1 MTPPTIGQ
9 ELPALHIPITR
20 ERLVMYAGAS
30 GDFNDIH
37 WSDRAAAAAGLPDVI
52 AHGMLTMAEAVR
64 VVTAWMGDPDCV
76 MEYATRFSRPV
87 VVPDTDEGA
96 ELVVTGRVAELVS
109 ETVARVEITARVAGD
124 DVLSSAYALV
134 RVG

>member
-1 MTPPTIGQ
+1 MTPATVGQ
-9 ELPALHIPITR
+9 ELPELRIPITR

-64 VVTAWMGDPDCV
+64 VVTAWTGDPDCV
-76 MEYATRFSRPV
+76 VEYATRFSRPV
-87 VVPDTDEGA
+87 VVPDTDAGA
-96 ELVVTGRVAELVS
+96 ELVVAGRVAELVS
-109 ETVARVEITARVAGD
+109 ETTVRVDITARVD
-124 DVLSSAYALV
+124 DLDVLAAAYAVV